1 MIKRLFQKNAA
12 TEQEGAVPAA
22 LPSAARSRARWHFYT
37 QFGRMMLLPLAVL
50 SLAGLLMTLGD
61 GLDRRGLSWAM
72 LLVQAGLVLYRYA
85 PLMVAV
91 SLAAH
96 LVGRHRG
103 FAALAAAL
111 ASLVWQQTGSAMAQF
126 LSGGQVSTGFNLGW
140 LSGLAVGLLVV
151 LLMRLCERQ
160 AASARFRWL
169 ANPEAAVLLAIVL
182 AGIGG
187 VLAGLLWHVLAGL
200 LLRLAAWIPE
210 AGNIGLFVY
219 GLLNRLLLPFNL
231 HHVMNNALWFEYGQ
245 FTTQSGILVSGDVGR
260 FLSGDPTAG
269 RFAAGFYP
277 IMMFALPAAALAIY
291 LSGRTQ
297 KKKLPGLL
305 LLAAALTSLISGVT
319 EPLDLLIL
327 LISPILFVLLGAATG
342 LSLVLSGQMQIRQ
355 GFSFSTGL
363 LDYLYTWSLA
373 TRPEYLLVIGAILA
387 VAVFVVFY
395 ILMVRL
401 GWTGP
406 VATIHVTDLRPAV
419 VPEPTPSAP
428 LVSAPDAALPGPE
441 LTTEPEASTGLESP
455 TEPES
460 EPAEPEPESEP
471 VSQDPPT
478 DTALHE

>member
-1 MIKRLFQKNAA
+1 
-12 TEQEGAVPAA
+12 
-22 LPSAARSRARWHFYT
+22 
-37 QFGRMMLLPLAVL
+37 
-50 SLAGLLMTLGD
+50 
-61 GLDRRGLSWAM
+61 
-72 LLVQAGLVLYRYA
+72 
-85 PLMVAV
+85 
-91 SLAAH
+91 
-96 LVGRHRG
+96 
-103 FAALAAAL
+103 
-111 ASLVWQQTGSAMAQF
+111 
-126 LSGGQVSTGFNLGW
+126 
-140 LSGLAVGLLVV
+140 
-151 LLMRLCERQ
+151 
-160 AASARFRWL
+160 
-169 ANPEAAVLLAIVL
+169 
-182 AGIGG
+182 
-187 VLAGLLWHVLAGL
+187 
-200 LLRLAAWIPE
+200 
-210 AGNIGLFVY
+210 
-219 GLLNRLLLPFNL
+219 
-231 HHVMNNALWFEYGQ
+231 
-245 FTTQSGILVSGDVGR
+245 
-260 FLSGDPTAG
+260 
-269 RFAAGFYP
+269 
-277 IMMFALPAAALAIY
+277 
-291 LSGRTQ
+291 
-297 KKKLPGLL
+297 
-305 LLAAALTSLISGVT
+305 
-319 EPLDLLIL
+319 